1 MEAGGPDAAE
11 DALLDLLDE
20 ALQAGVL
27 TEEGSGARIIYH
39 FWHPLLASH
48 LYDSLSAG
56 RRASLHR
63 RAAEVLREI
72 YQGSEEEG
80 AAAIVYHLVNGGAES
95 SQIAYYAE
103 LAGGRAYGL
112 SAYPEAERHYRLAVH
127 HSGTLHTDAGLD
139 DCLRLAQLLEWLW
152 LCMTLAAKH
161 ER

>member
-1 MEAGGPDAAE
+1 MEAGAPDAAE

-27 TEEGSGARIIYH
+27 TEEGSGARIIYP

-72 YQGSEEEG
+72 YRGSEEEG
-80 AAAIVYHLVNGGAES
+80 AAAIVYHLANGGAES
-95 SQIAYYAE
+95 AQIAYYTE
-103 LAGGRAYGL
+103 LAYSRSDRFAD
-112 SAYPEAERHYRLAVH
+112 SPHTERHHLLA
-127 HSGTLHTDAGLD
+127 L
-139 DCLRLAQLLEWLW
+139 
-152 LCMTLAAKH
+152 
-161 ER
+161 